1 MTGNTNLH
9 TATLFSARKKF
20 EEPTLDERYVDC

>member
-20 EEPTLDERYVDC
+20 EEPTLDERMVL